1 MDEHVDVE
9 EEDESLSTFR
19 RRLEAETERL
29 TRLCSRWE
37 VSLEDGLDIPNELQG
52 DIRSTIGQAKLVLKE
67 RLAQFGGL
75 IDRCELNQGEKLI
88 LCSDLKGFWD
98 MIYFQVEDV
107 DKKFNRLSKI
117 ECNQWKEV
125 CQEPVKPAVKLS
137 VSKKVKRGA
146 VAAGRGRGQATAGLR
161 AMIAAKRK
169 GNLVASGDEQIKEN
183 EPVQQENLEVAKTF
197 DGGFFTVKSPSA
209 SNLKSQS
216 VLEGKSSKSAGCTKV
231 KNLNLLRL
239 KAAKRMSWIVSPKVS
254 KLAKKV
260 LSPSMGERE
269 DEEVPA
275 RKYSLFEDDL
285 ELYNKDDRSFFDRSV
300 FD

>member
-1 MDEHVDVE
+1 MSETHAEELVE
-9 EEDESLSTFR
+9 EEDESLSSFR

-29 TRLCSRWE
+29 TGLCSRWE
-37 VSLEDGLDIPNELQG
+37 LSLEEGLDIPNDLKG
-52 DIRSTIGQAKLVLKE
+52 DIRSTIGQAKLVMKE
-67 RLAQFGGL
+67 RFAQFGGL
-75 IDRCELNQGEKLI
+75 IDRCELNQGEKSI

-107 DKKFNRLSKI
+107 DNKFNRLSKI
-117 ECNQWKEV
+117 ESNQWKEV

-137 VSKKVKRGA
+137 VPKKVKRGA
-146 VAAGRGRGQATAGLR
+146 VATAGLR

-169 GNLVASGDEQIKEN
+169 GNVVPSGDELKEN
-183 EPVQQENLEVAKTF
+183 EPVQQEDPDEAKMF

-209 SNLKSQS
+209 CNLKSQS
-216 VLEGKSSKSAGCTKV
+216 VVDRNGSKSAGCNKI
-231 KNLNLLRL
+231 KNLDVLRL

-260 LSPSMGERE
+260 LSPTTGERE
-269 DEEVPA
+269 DKEGSA
-275 RKYSLFEDDL
+275 RQYFLFDDL
-285 ELYNKDDRSFFDRSV
+285 EDVTDGNNGLLQADSV